1 MMRVPTGS
9 FSYRYSSPYAI
20 RRFSERRFTVTT
32 RSRRAPTWCLRSAGL
47 SSLSF
52 ASGRAIRGSPR
63 KFKDGGAGRVV
74 RLVIGGFVKS
84 QDRPVATQRGCTQ
97 LAIGIHCH
105 GVPERN
111 QKRQIIV
118 RIRVAPALAQIE
130 VVLDGETQAPLG
142 LFVRGHDG
150 LRQSAGGARLRDDQT
165 ISCEIPNLKLTAK
178 WRHDEVR

>member
-9 FSYRYSSPYAI
+9 FSYRYSSPYAT

-32 RSRRAPTWCLRSAGL
+32 RSRRAPIWCLRSAGL

-63 KFKDGGAGRVV
+63 KFKDGGAGRLV

-84 QDRPVATQRGCTQ
+84 QDWPLAAHRGCTQ
-97 LAIGIHCH
+97 LAIGIHCYRM
-105 GVPERN
+105 PERN
-111 QKRQIIV
+111 EKRQIIV

-130 VVLDGETQAPLG
+130 VVLGGETRAPAG
-142 LFVRGHDG
+142 LFVRGHNRW
-150 LRQSAGGARLRDDQT
+150 RQPAGGAGMRDDQS
-165 ISCEIPNLKLTAK
+165 ISCKVCNLELTSE
-178 WRHDEVR
+178 WHHD